1 MLLPRCSSYIDP
13 ATGEVKDL
21 TDITTSLLTNVQEEW
36 GQRGERVILLAKKEL
51 GKVVDEETTH
61 FRQLDEGA
69 ISQLAHNLT
78 VVGKSPILP

>member
-61 FRQLDEGA
+61 FRHLDEGA